1 MLFIRTT
8 QNTSEK
14 LVLIIKHVVK
24 NVVKSLQKDIY

>member
-24 NVVKSLQKDIY
+24 SLQKTYIKEE